1 MYDER
6 KLALMKKRN
15 APDPEENIRRANE
28 IIALCNL
35 QRCDEAEALLS
46 GITDPIM
53 REDLAHGI
61 EFDRTCRCI
70 QE

>member
-28 IIALCNL
+28 IIALCNQ
-35 QRCDEAEALLS
+35 QRCDEAEALLG
-46 GITDPIM
+46 GITDPVTRQAMADCI
-53 REDLAHGI
+53 L
-61 EFDRTCRCI
+61 FDRTCRCI